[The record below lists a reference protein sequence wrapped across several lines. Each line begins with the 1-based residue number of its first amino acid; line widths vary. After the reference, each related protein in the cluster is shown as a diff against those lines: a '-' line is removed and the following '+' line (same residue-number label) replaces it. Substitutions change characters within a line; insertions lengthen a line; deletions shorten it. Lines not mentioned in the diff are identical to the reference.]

1 MSERKVYTCFLNAQM
16 PQDMPDPSER
26 QYTHMDLF
34 PTILASMGFTIQGD
48 RLGLGTNLFSW
59 EPTLEEQ
66 YGRQWLDDQ
75 LQKTSIFYEEHF
87 Y

>member
-1 MSERKVYTCFLNAQM
+1 
-16 PQDMPDPSER
+16 
-26 QYTHMDLF
+26 
-34 PTILASMGFTIQGD
+34 MGFTIQGD